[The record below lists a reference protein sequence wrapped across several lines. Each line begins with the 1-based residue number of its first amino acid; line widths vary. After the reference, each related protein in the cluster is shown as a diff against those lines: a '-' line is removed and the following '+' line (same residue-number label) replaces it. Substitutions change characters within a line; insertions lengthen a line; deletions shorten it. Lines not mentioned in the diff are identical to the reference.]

1 MSNKN
6 RLINIFVENWTSV
19 FHTILGREAKISI
32 ESVEKKKPG
41 QLGKVIGK
49 FQTFITLSYGDEKSQ
64 RILIAL
70 KNMLISI
77 ISNLMIGLDTFNDE
91 ISADEKDA
99 FEDVIKQMFSACQLP
114 IKEGLDLDMKFRD
127 IIFVERGEAEAVMG
141 KIDFEAWNCTVSLP
155 EAAQESFVMITPRDF
170 GTTGE
175 ETQGE
180 SEIPLADPA
189 KPTVNTSAAKPTA
202 PVKPAEPAP
211 ATAGDDYKG
220 TNIDLLLDVELP
232 ITVRIGT
239 TDMRLMDIMKLGLGS
254 IIELERLVDDP
265 VEVLVN
271 DKLVAR
277 GEVVV
282 CDNNFAVRITEV
294 RSKAERIKSLG

>member
-1 MSNKN
+1 MSDKN
-6 RLINIFVENWTSV
+6 RIIKIFVENWTSV
-19 FHTILGREAKISI
+19 YHTILGRDVKISI
-32 ESVEKKKPG
+32 ESVQKKKAG

-49 FQTFITLSYGDEKSQ
+49 FQSFISLSYGDDESQ

-77 ISNLMIGLDTFNDE
+77 ISNLMIGLDTFHDE
-91 ISADEKDA
+91 INAEEKDA

-127 IIFVERGEAEAVMG
+127 IIFVKPGEAEAVMG
-141 KIDFEAWNCTVSLP
+141 KKDFEVWNCTVSLP
-155 EAAQESFVMITPRDF
+155 EAAQEKFVMITPRGF
-170 GTTGE
+170 GTAE
-175 ETQGE
+175 KETQGE
-180 SEIPLADPA
+180 KESPLAAPS
-189 KPTVNTSAAKPTA
+189 KPTVTAAKPTA
-202 PVKPAEPAP
+202 SAP
-211 ATAGDDYKG
+211 TAARDDYKG

-239 TDMRLMDIMKLGLGS
+239 TDMRLIDIMRLGLGS
-254 IIELERLVDDP
+254 IIELEKLVDDP

-282 CDNNFAVRITEV
+282 CDSNFAIRVTEV
-294 RSKAERIKSLG
+294 QSKAERIKSLG

>member
-1 MSNKN
+1 MSNKD

-49 FQTFITLSYGDEKSQ
+49 FQTFISISYGDNESQ

-70 KNMLISI
+70 KNMLISM
-77 ISNLMIGLDTFNDE
+77 ISNLMIGLDTFKEE
-91 ISADEKDA
+91 ISTDEKNA
-99 FEDVIKQMFSACQLP
+99 FEDVIKQMFSACLLP

-127 IIFVERGEAEAVMG
+127 IIFVEPGKAEAVMG
-141 KIDFEAWNCTVSLP
+141 KIDFEVWNCTVSLP
-155 EAAQESFVMITPRDF
+155 EAAQEKFVMITPREF
-170 GTTGE
+170 GTGEE

-180 SEIPLADPA
+180 SEIPLTVPGKA
-189 KPTVNTSAAKPTA
+189 TVNTSAAKPTA
-202 PVKPAEPAP
+202 SVKPITPAS
-211 ATAGDDYKG
+211 AAAREDYEG

-232 ITVRIGT
+232 ITVRIGA

-254 IIELERLVDDP
+254 IVELETLVDDP

-282 CDNNFAVRITEV
+282 CDSNFAVRITEV

>member
-6 RLINIFVENWTSV
+6 RLIDIFVENWISV

-49 FQTFITLSYGDEKSQ
+49 YQTFIGLSYGDDESQ

-77 ISNLMIGLDTFNDE
+77 ISNLMIGLDTFDDE
-91 ISADEKDA
+91 ISTDEKDA

-127 IIFVERGEAEAVMG
+127 IIFVERGEAEAIMG
-141 KIDFEAWNCTVSLP
+141 KKDFEVWNCTVSLA
-155 EAAQESFVMITPRDF
+155 EAAQEKFVMVTPRGF
-170 GTTGE
+170 GTAEE
-175 ETQGE
+175 ETKGE
-180 SEIPLADPA
+180 SEIPLAAPA
-189 KPTVNTSAAKPTA
+189 KPAVNTSAAKPTA
-202 PVKPAEPAP
+202 PAP
-211 ATAGDDYKG
+211 AASGDNYES
-220 TNIDLLLDVELP
+220 TNIDLLLDIELP

-239 TDMRLMDIMKLGLGS
+239 TDMRLIDIMKLGLGS
-254 IIELERLVDDP
+254 IVELERLVDDP

-271 DKLVAR
+271 NKLVAR

>member
-49 FQTFITLSYGDEKSQ
+49 FQTFISLSYGDDKSQ

-127 IIFVERGEAEAVMG
+127 IIFVEPGEAEAVMG

-155 EAAQESFVMITPRDF
+155 EAAREKFVMITPRGF
-170 GTTGE
+170 GTAEE

-180 SEIPLADPA
+180 SEKPMAAPM
-189 KPTVNTSAAKPTA
+189 KPTVNTSAAKPT
-202 PVKPAEPAP
+202 VPAP
-211 ATAGDDYKG
+211 AAARDDYNG

>member
-1 MSNKN
+1 MNNKN
-6 RLINIFVENWTSV
+6 RIINIFVENWTAV

-49 FQTFITLSYGDEKSQ
+49 FQTFISLSYGDDESQ

-99 FEDVIKQMFSACQLP
+99 FEDVIKQMFSACQPP

-127 IIFVERGEAEAVMG
+127 IIFVEPGEAEAMMG
-141 KIDFEAWNCTVSLP
+141 KVDFEVWNCTASLP
-155 EAAQESFVMITPRDF
+155 EAGQEKFVMVTPLGF
-170 GTTGE
+170 GTAEE
-175 ETQGE
+175 ETQRE
-180 SEIPLADPA
+180 NEIPVAAPA
-189 KPTVNTSAAKPTA
+189 KPAANTSAAKPFAAA
-202 PVKPAEPAP
+202 PG
-211 ATAGDDYKG
+211 TGGDDYEG
-220 TNIDLLLDVELP
+220 PNIDLLLDVELP

-239 TDMRLMDIMKLGLGS
+239 TDMRLIDIMKLGLGS
-254 IIELERLVDDP
+254 IIELEKLVDDP

-282 CDNNFAVRITEV
+282 CDSNFAVRITEV

>member
-6 RLINIFVENWTSV
+6 RIIKIFVENWTSV
-19 FHTILGREAKISI
+19 YHTILGRDVKISI
-32 ESVEKKKPG
+32 ESVQKKKAG

-49 FQTFITLSYGDEKSQ
+49 FQTFTRLSYGDDESQ
-64 RILIAL
+64 RILIAM

-77 ISNLMIGLDTFNDE
+77 ISNLMIGLDTFSDE
-91 ISADEKDA
+91 ISADEKNA
-99 FEDVIKQMFSACQLP
+99 FEDVIKQMFSACQQP

-127 IIFVERGEAEAVMG
+127 INFVEPGEAEAVMG
-141 KIDFEAWNCTVSLP
+141 KIDFEAWNCTVSLA
-155 EAAQESFVMITPRDF
+155 EAAQEKFVMVTPRGF
-170 GTTGE
+170 GTAGE
-175 ETQGE
+175 ETQGK
-180 SEIPLADPA
+180 SEIPLSAPS
-189 KPTVNTSAAKPTA
+189 KPTVTAAKPTA
-202 PVKPAEPAP
+202 SA
-211 ATAGDDYKG
+211 ATAAGDDFKD

-239 TDMRLMDIMKLGLGS
+239 TDMRLIDIMRLGLGS
-254 IIELERLVDDP
+254 IIQLEKLVDDP

-282 CDNNFAVRITEV
+282 CDSNFAVRITEV
-294 RSKAERIKSLG
+294 RSKAERIKSLGNE

>member
-1 MSNKN
+1 MNNKN
-6 RLINIFVENWTSV
+6 RIINIFVENWTSV

-49 FQTFITLSYGDEKSQ
+49 FQTFISLSYGDDESQ

-99 FEDVIKQMFSACQLP
+99 FEDVIKQMFSACQPP
-114 IKEGLDLDMKFRD
+114 IKEVLDLDMKFRD
-127 IIFVERGEAEAVMG
+127 IIFVEPGEAEAMMG
-141 KIDFEAWNCTVSLP
+141 KIDFEAWNCTVTLP
-155 EAAQESFVMITPRDF
+155 EAAQEKFVMVTPQGF
-170 GTTGE
+170 GTAEE
-175 ETQGE
+175 ETQKE
-180 SEIPLADPA
+180 SEIPVAAPA
-189 KPTVNTSAAKPTA
+189 KPTVNTSDTSAAKPTA
-202 PVKPAEPAP
+202 AAP
-211 ATAGDDYKG
+211 GAAGDDYEG
-220 TNIDLLLDVELP
+220 PNIDLLLDVELP

-239 TDMRLMDIMKLGLGS
+239 TDMRLIDIMKLGLGS
-254 IIELERLVDDP
+254 IIQLEKLLDDP

-282 CDNNFAVRITEV
+282 CDSNFAVRITEV

>member
-41 QLGKVIGK
+41 QLGKVISK
-49 FQTFITLSYGDEKSQ
+49 FQTFISLSYGDDKSQ
-64 RILIAL
+64 HILIAL

-114 IKEGLDLDMKFRD
+114 IKEELDLDMKFRD
-127 IIFVERGEAEAVMG
+127 IIFVEPGEAEAVMG
-141 KIDFEAWNCTVSLP
+141 KIGFEAWNCTVSLP
-155 EAAQESFVMITPRDF
+155 EAAQERFVMITPRGF
-170 GTTGE
+170 GTAEE

-180 SEIPLADPA
+180 SEIPLAAPA
-189 KPTVNTSAAKPTA
+189 KPTIKTSTAKPTA
-202 PVKPAEPAP
+202 PVKPTEPAP
-211 ATAGDDYKG
+211 AAVEDDYKG
-220 TNIDLLLDVELP
+220 TNIDLLMDVELP

-239 TDMRLMDIMKLGLGS
+239 TEMRLMDIMKLGLGS

>member
-1 MSNKN
+1 MNNKN
-6 RLINIFVENWTSV
+6 RIINIFVENWTAV

-49 FQTFITLSYGDEKSQ
+49 FQTFISLSYGDDESQ

-91 ISADEKDA
+91 INADEKDA
-99 FEDVIKQMFSACQLP
+99 FEDVIKQMFSACQPP

-127 IIFVERGEAEAVMG
+127 IIFVEPREAEAMMG
-141 KIDFEAWNCTVSLP
+141 KIDFEVWNCTASLP
-155 EAAQESFVMITPRDF
+155 EAGQEKFVMVTPLGF
-170 GTTGE
+170 GTAEE

-180 SEIPLADPA
+180 NEIPVAAPA
-189 KPTVNTSAAKPTA
+189 KPAANTSAAKPTA
-202 PVKPAEPAP
+202 AAP
-211 ATAGDDYKG
+211 GTAGDDYEG
-220 TNIDLLLDVELP
+220 PNIDLLLDVELP

-239 TDMRLMDIMKLGLGS
+239 TDMRLIDIMKLGLGS
-254 IIELERLVDDP
+254 IIELEKLVDDP

-282 CDNNFAVRITEV
+282 CDSNFAVRITEV
-294 RSKAERIKSLG
+294 RSKVERIKSLG

>member
-1 MSNKN
+1 MRDKN
-6 RLINIFVENWTSV
+6 RIIKIFIENWTSV
-19 FHTILGREAKISI
+19 YHTILGRDVKISI
-32 ESVEKKKPG
+32 ESVQKKKAG

-49 FQTFITLSYGDEKSQ
+49 FQTFIRLSYGDDESQ

-77 ISNLMIGLDTFNDE
+77 ISNLMIGLDTFNDK
-91 ISADEKDA
+91 ISPDEKNA

-114 IKEGLDLDMKFRD
+114 IKEVLDLDMKFRD
-127 IIFVERGEAEAVMG
+127 IVFVEPREAEAVMG

-155 EAAQESFVMITPRDF
+155 EAAQEKFVMVTPRGF
-170 GTTGE
+170 GTAEE

-180 SEIPLADPA
+180 SEIPLATPSKPTVTAA
-189 KPTVNTSAAKPTA
+189 KPTVS
-202 PVKPAEPAP
+202 V
-211 ATAGDDYKG
+211 ATAKGDDYEG
-220 TNIDLLLDVELP
+220 TNIDLLMDVELP

-239 TDMRLMDIMKLGLGS
+239 TDMRLIDIMRLGLGS
-254 IIELERLVDDP
+254 IIELEKLVDDP

-282 CDNNFAVRITEV
+282 CDSNFAVRITEV
-294 RSKAERIKSLG
+294 QSKVERIKSLG